1 MSALMV
7 DGNGD
12 ECADGLTEM
21 AMSASM
27 VDGDGD
33 ECVDC

>member
-12 ECADGLTEM
+12 ECVDGLGVGARVGT
-21 AMSASM
+21 
-27 VDGDGD
+27 
-33 ECVDC
+33 